1 MAGKKSA
8 LFGNNPFCIFGVS
21 PSCLTRGS
29 IKKLIVIFRWILGSS
44 PSMTPGEKVKISYYR
59 LFLGIVILLSACT
72 DEQLD
77 RLQNMGK
84 PPPLEK
90 VQNPREH
97 LGSKPVD
104 WPAPERDYEPKKT
117 NSIWQSDSKTFFR
130 DPRARNVGDILT
142 IKVQISDQA
151 AFNNETD
158 STRTSSE
165 KVGVPSLFGF
175 QNLLGKIPG
184 ANSASP
190 SDLLGVTGASGTT
203 GVGKI
208 NRAETITTEV
218 AASIT
223 QVLPNGNFVIT
234 GRQEIRVNYEVR
246 EISIQGVIRPED
258 IASDNTISSNQVAEA
273 RIIYGG
279 KGALSDLQTPRYGE
293 QLIDILSPF

>member
-1 MAGKKSA
+1 MMGKKSA
-8 LFGNNPFCIFGVS
+8 LF
-21 PSCLTRGS
+21 
-29 IKKLIVIFRWILGSS
+29 LG
-44 PSMTPGEKVKISYYR
+44 
-59 LFLGIVILLSACT
+59 VILALSACT

-90 VQNPREH
+90 VKNPKEQI
-97 LGSKPVD
+97 GSQPVD
-104 WPAPERDYEPKKT
+104 WPQPNRDYEPKKT

-142 IKVQISDQA
+142 INVNISDQA
-151 AFNNETD
+151 AFNNQTNAA
-158 STRTSSE
+158 RTSNE
-165 KVGVPSLFGF
+165 AVGITNLFGLTK
-175 QNLLGKIPG
+175 LL
-184 ANSASP
+184 P
-190 SDLLGVTGASGTT
+190 SSGTT
-203 GVGKI
+203 SSTPSNLLSLGGSSTTNGNGTI

-223 QVLPNGNFVIT
+223 QVLPNGNFVIS
-234 GRQEIRVNYEVR
+234 GKQQIRVNSEVR

-273 RIIYGG
+273 RIVYGG
-279 KGALSDLQTPRYGE
+279 KGSLSDLQTPRYGE